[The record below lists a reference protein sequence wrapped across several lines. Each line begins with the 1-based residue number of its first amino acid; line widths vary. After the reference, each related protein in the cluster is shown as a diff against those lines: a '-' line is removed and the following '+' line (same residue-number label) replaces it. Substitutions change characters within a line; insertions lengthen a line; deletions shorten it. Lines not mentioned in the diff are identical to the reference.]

1 MIEYFDKY
9 TSLIPEAIWVCR
21 MPYGTQYSASWNDP
35 KAFFLLV
42 VILLNWNWLDFE
54 YSITEDS
61 QLANCMFLAAS
72 LVWKD
77 IAEVEV
83 LESDH

>member
-1 MIEYFDKY
+1 M
-9 TSLIPEAIWVCR
+9 
-21 MPYGTQYSASWNDP
+21 
-35 KAFFLLV
+35 
-42 VILLNWNWLDFE
+42 VILLNWNWLYFE

-83 LESDH
+83 LEPDH